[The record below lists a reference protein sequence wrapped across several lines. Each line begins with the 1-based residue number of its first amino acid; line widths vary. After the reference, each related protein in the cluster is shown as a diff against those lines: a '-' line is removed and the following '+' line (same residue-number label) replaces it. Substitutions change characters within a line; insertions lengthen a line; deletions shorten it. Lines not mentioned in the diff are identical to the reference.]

1 MNAVCS
7 VLLLLAAVGQMPD
20 SFEPLVYEA
29 EDYTTP
35 KNAWQENRTSED
47 RWNLWSTD
55 KDADKK
61 WSGGVV
67 LQSPLVKRDRQT
79 AEEGAPCSTRGSPG
93 FPRGVTRSN

>member
-35 KNAWQENRTSED
+35 KTAWQENRT
-47 RWNLWSTD
+47 
-55 KDADKK
+55 
-61 WSGGVV
+61 
-67 LQSPLVKRDRQT
+67 
-79 AEEGAPCSTRGSPG
+79 
-93 FPRGVTRSN
+93 